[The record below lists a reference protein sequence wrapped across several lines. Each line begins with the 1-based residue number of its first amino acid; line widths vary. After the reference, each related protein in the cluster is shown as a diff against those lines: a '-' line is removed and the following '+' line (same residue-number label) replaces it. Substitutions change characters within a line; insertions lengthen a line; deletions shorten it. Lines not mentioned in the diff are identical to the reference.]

1 MSNLSINGR
10 PVAAPRPVQLV
21 SRTAIL
27 ILSGVLI
34 GTGVGRGAPAG
45 IYFYT
50 FCAGVIG
57 LISFMGLEHLAERQ
71 RQAKTR
77 RVLEAAERTLASRI
91 DRHVPRYRTA
101 RVRRHYRS
109 RATPESSYLTVTTA

>member
-1 MSNLSINGR
+1 MSYPSINGR

-34 GTGVGRGAPAG
+34 GTGVGHGVPAG
-45 IYFYT
+45 LYICT

-57 LISFMGLEHLAERQ
+57 LISFVGLEHLAERQ
-71 RQAKTR
+71 RQSKTR
-77 RVLEAAERTLASRI
+77 RVLKATERLLASRI
-91 DRHVPRYRTA
+91 DRHVPRLRA
-101 RVRRHYRS
+101 PRVRRHYRS